1 MKDSTIVRQYDH
13 EASVIG
19 NLVSQAEHIVMEQ
32 DPTVEEAPA
41 RKNRLTQPDNTYQ
54 PLFDEEPEGV
64 EVPDE
69 DIEPEDNEIPDDVE
83 PENGGDNDKPQ

>member
-1 MKDSTIVRQYDH
+1 MKDSTIVRSYDH

-32 DPTVEEAPA
+32 DPTIEEAPA

-54 PLFDEEPEGV
+54 PLFDEEPEGM

-69 DIEPEDNEIPDDVE
+69 EVEPEDNEIPDDVE
-83 PENGGDNDKPQ
+83 SGDDSDNDKPQ